1 MMNNIILNGVNSNTI
16 QGLIIQELPPI
27 SKPAIR
33 TEIEEID
40 GRDGDVITKLGYAA
54 YDKQLSIGL
63 YGNYDINQVIS
74 FFDTSGVVTFSNE
87 PDKYYNYQILN
98 EIDFERLVRFR
109 TATVTM
115 HIQPFKYSTTETPQ
129 TLSGTVITGE
139 GNNINLVN
147 TTDSGLFT
155 DLQKKGD
162 TFQQTY
168 SGKNLCGIPNQT
180 ITFNGVDITIQD
192 GEITLNGTATSTG
205 TKQLQPIKTTT
216 LNGNY
221 TNNVIYISGT
231 SSSSDFANFNIRKA
245 SDGTIISG
253 TQTNLIQNNTNIQ
266 LTVSENTSII
276 YGIYVRNNTTYTNYK
291 FKPQLV
297 TGTTADYNWEQ
308 YVGGTPSPNPDYPQE
323 IKTITGNNNVTIC
336 NKNIYNPTTKVN
348 GIDIYTSGCTA
359 ALNNDVLQ
367 LTATD
372 TNMIFGTGRA
382 VGGNYYYDR
391 GFLMNIKPS
400 TKYTFSID
408 NSIVNRAYFNSY
420 DENKKSLGGS
430 NVYGTTGTYTTPSN
444 AKYMTAAI
452 VCSNAVIGTTYN
464 IKVQIEVG
472 DTATEY
478 ETYTSQT
485 YPISL
490 GNIELCSTNGT
501 EDYIYKNNGTWYK
514 HSVIGKVILDGI
526 NNVFSSKSSTT
537 NNNVFVTN
545 VIDDILSPSSN
556 NNEIP
561 GYSNYFS
568 STSANDVYSNN
579 KYGFGVRTD
588 KKINFGFTLSSSI
601 NTKELANSWL
611 STHNTELYYPLATPT
626 DTEITDS
633 TLLSQ
638 LNALGN
644 ATTYLGATNIST
656 SGDGLSPI
664 LYVETVAVDDPT
676 LKITNSGNT
685 TAKPIMTLYGTGTIN
700 LSLNGEQIFVIDLSS
715 ENYITID
722 VANMEAYYNGILKN
736 RLVTGNYEN
745 FVLNQGEN
753 EITFTGTLYSLT
765 ISNYSRW
772 I

>member
-74 FFDTSGVVTFSNE
+74 FFNTSGTVIFSNE

-109 TATVTM
+109 TAIVTM
-115 HIQPFKYSTTETPQ
+115 HVQPFKYSATETPQ
-129 TLSGTVITGE
+129 ELSGTVITGE
-139 GNNINLVN
+139 GNNISLVN

-162 TFQQTY
+162 TEQQTY
-168 SGKNLCGIPNQT
+168 SGKNLFTTNQLGSWTKRSSVLAISYDGNNT
-180 ITFNGVDITIQD
+180 INMSVS
-192 GEITLNGTATSTG
+192 STG
-205 TKQLQPIKTTT
+205 DYSYLYSAVAKYPAIIGKTYTISYKVTKTNTTT
-216 LNGNY
+216 ANSNFIKLNASQV
-221 TNNVIYISGT
+221 TPT
-231 SSSSDFANFNIRKA
+231 SSSIGSATVTATEEYIYLYVCLNK
-245 SDGTIISG
+245 TSG
-253 TQTNLIQNNTNIQ
+253 TAPSVILSDIQI
-266 LTVSENTSII
+266 EEGTSA
-276 YGIYVRNNTTYTNYK
+276 TEFEK
-291 FKPQLV
+291 
-297 TGTTADYNWEQ
+297 

-323 IKTITGNNNVTIC
+323 VKTVTGNNNVTIC
-336 NKNIYNPTTKVN
+336 GKQLFDKDNANI
-348 GIDIYTSGCTA
+348 
-359 ALNNDVLQ
+359 LN
-367 LTATD
+367 
-372 TNMIFGTGRA
+372 
-382 VGGNYYYDR
+382 GNYYINYSSNKILTSSNANRVLYIPIIGGTTYTVSKVGSDR
-391 GFLMNIKPS
+391 
-400 TKYTFSID
+400 FSIATTNELPANNVELID
-408 NSIVNRAYFNSY
+408 KI
-420 DENKKSLGGS
+420 ENHTATALTLNTSQ
-430 NVYGTTGTYTTPSN
+430 N
-444 AKYMTAAI
+444 AKYLCVYYYRYSDTLTPQEI
-452 VCSNAVIGTTYN
+452 IDSI
-464 IKVQIEVG
+464 QIEEG
-472 DTATEY
+472 TEATPY
-478 ETYTSQT
+478 EAYQSQT
-485 YPISL
+485 YPINL
-490 GNIELCSTNGT
+490 GNIELCEINGT
-501 EDYIYKNNGTWYK
+501 QDYIYKNNGTWYLHK
-514 HSVIGKVILDGI
+514 TTGKVVLNGSESWTYQSDYSRVFTSI
-526 NNVFSSKSSTT
+526 ND
-537 NNNVFVTN
+537 NNNDLEARKKS
-545 VIDDILSPSSN
+545 IC
-556 NNEIP
+556 
-561 GYSNYFS
+561 NYFIYGNTTAENNKFQIDGSHHILFRS
-568 STSANDVYSNN
+568 SATTSAN
-579 KYGFGVRTD
+579 
-588 KKINFGFTLSSSI
+588 NFKT
-601 NTKELANSWL
+601 WL
-611 STHNTELYYPLATPT
+611 STHNTEVYYLLATPT

-644 ATTYLGATNIST
+644 ATTYLGTTNIST

-685 TAKPIMTLYGTGTIN
+685 TAKPIMTLYGTGIIN

>member
-74 FFDTSGVVTFSNE
+74 FFNTSGTVIFSNE

-109 TATVTM
+109 TAIVTM
-115 HIQPFKYSTTETPQ
+115 HVQPFKYSATETPQ
-129 TLSGTVITGE
+129 ELSGTVVTGE
-139 GNNINLVN
+139 GSNINLKN

-168 SGKNLCGIPNQT
+168 TGKNLLNSSTIQQT
-180 ITFNGVDITIQD
+180 TKNGVTCTYNSTTQEITFNGTCTTDNTTFGFSNVVINTTTNLTRMSVYYVS
-192 GEITLNGTATSTG
+192 GSVSGTATCNIRMLGSDWTG
-205 TKQLQPIKTTT
+205 TQLSLLT
-216 LNGNY
+216 L
-221 TNNVIYISGT
+221 
-231 SSSSDFANFNIRKA
+231 SSSNPILYATANRSFESIHNDFRINN
-245 SDGTIISG
+245 GVVLN
-253 TQTNLIQNNTNIQ
+253 NLKFKVMIADD
-266 LTVSENTSII
+266 LD
-276 YGIYVRNNTTYTNYK
+276 TTYE
-291 FKPQLV
+291 P
-297 TGTTADYNWEQ
+297 
-308 YVGGTPSPNPDYPQE
+308 YVGGSPSPNPDYPQE
-323 IKTITGNNNVTIC
+323 VKTVTGNNNVTIC
-336 NKNIYNPTTKVN
+336 GKQLFDKNNANKLNSTLNSSGISTSQNAWLLYIPIIGGKTYTVSKVISARFNLCTTVDVPQN
-348 GIDIYTSGCTA
+348 GVIISNYTSVPT
-359 ALNNDVLQ
+359 
-367 LTATD
+367 
-372 TNMIFGTGRA
+372 
-382 VGGNYYYDR
+382 YD
-391 GFLMNIKPS
+391 S
-400 TKYTFSID
+400 YT
-408 NSIVNRAYFNSY
+408 
-420 DENKKSLGGS
+420 L
-430 NVYGTTGTYTTPSN
+430 TTPS
-444 AKYMTAAI
+444 TANYL
-452 VCSNAVIGTTYN
+452 VVYYFLNGTDTLTEQQ
-464 IKVQIEVG
+464 ILDSIQIEEG
-472 DTATEY
+472 TEATPY
-478 ETYTSQT
+478 EAYTSQT
-485 YPISL
+485 YPINL
-490 GNIELCSTNGT
+490 GNIELCSINGA

-514 HSVIGKVILDGI
+514 HSVIGKVVLNGI
-526 NNVFSSKSSTT
+526 ESWSRASNG
-537 NNNVFVTN
+537 NNNTYRFYITRPTN
-545 VIDDILSPSSN
+545 SMKNTINL
-556 NNEIP
+556 
-561 GYSNYFS
+561 YSNYFTPNNDYTGTDNIIFFGA
-568 STSANDVYSNN
+568 TSILISRVKTNNNYIETVSNF
-579 KYGFGVRTD
+579 KT
-588 KKINFGFTLSSSI
+588 
-601 NTKELANSWL
+601 WL
-611 STHNTELYYPLATPT
+611 STHNTDVYYVLATPT

-664 LYVETVAVDDPT
+664 LYVETVAVDDPV